1 MTMLKSALVYVL
13 ANAVGL
19 ALAAL
24 ILPNFRIDFWSFV
37 IVVLVFSVILAVL
50 TPLIRDIAQKQ
61 APALMGAIALLTVGA
76 GLFVTSLLLAGMELG
91 GLLNWVVATLLVWA
105 GSLAASL
112 ILPRYILASA
122 GAPAEKK

>member
-24 ILPNFRIDFWSFV
+24 LLPNFRIDFWSFV
-37 IVVLVFSVILAVL
+37 IVVVVFSLILAIL
-50 TPLIRDIAQKQ
+50 TPLIRDIAKAQ
-61 APALMGAIALLTVGA
+61 APALMGGIALITVGA
-76 GLFVTSLLLAGMELG
+76 GLFVTNLLLGGMEIG
-91 GLLNWVVATLLVWA
+91 GLLNWVFATLLVWA

-112 ILPRYILASA
+112 ILPRYILGST
-122 GAPAEKK
+122 GTPKG